1 MGLTLGKMLKLKA
14 LYLFTR
20 SLNFDRAPVMC
31 PALEMASAWH
41 LSL

>member
-1 MGLTLGKMLKLKA
+1 MGLTLGKRLKLKV

-20 SLNFDRAPVMC
+20 SLNFDRAPAMC

-41 LSL
+41 LSF